1 LIVFFILGVRLYEV
15 SVFSVSIGRSPEYQ
29 LLGYRGYA
37 TSVYQQEAEVGAGH
51 GFYLGLMQMGA
62 FFVGKPS
69 CFALNC

>member
-1 LIVFFILGVRLYEV
+1 MKSAFFQSLLEDLQL
-15 SVFSVSIGRSPEYQ
+15 SEEYR